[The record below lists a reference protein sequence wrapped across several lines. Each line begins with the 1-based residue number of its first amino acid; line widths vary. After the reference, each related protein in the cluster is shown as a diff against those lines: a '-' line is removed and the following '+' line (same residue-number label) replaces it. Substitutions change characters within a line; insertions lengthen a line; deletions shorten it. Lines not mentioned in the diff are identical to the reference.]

1 MKKLLL
7 SCLAI
12 FAASTAMADST
23 SWLHFAE
30 SAGGTHVESVQFKNG
45 GKLTFDDSGMT
56 YSDNEQEKT
65 IPHTATYLYF
75 SDSKV
80 TDIESIAAE
89 AAQQEEAWLTF
100 SPETQQ
106 IMVSGMEE
114 ASQIRLISLQ
124 GTLLR
129 AVCNASAITTA
140 DMPPSIVIATAV
152 RNGKTVSKKFIIR

>member
-1 MKKLLL
+1 M
-7 SCLAI
+7 AI

-56 YSDNEQEKT
+56 YSDNVQEKT

-75 SDSKV
+75 GDSKV
-80 TDIESIAAE
+80 TAIESIAVE
-89 AAQQEEAWLTF
+89 AAQDAEEAWLTY

-129 AVCNASAITTA
+129 AVYNASAITTA

-152 RNGKTVSKKFIIR
+152 RNGKTVSKKIMIR